1 MMERAL
7 LRDFEQRVAADR
19 VPSRFDTSRDLPVV
33 RARRALFHETA
44 NRLPPLAVE
53 FAAAEGGGATVA
65 EIADCFVTSFE
76 RTIAVVAADVNDG
89 RWARFFLGAVDA
101 RLKVVSQLA
110 PVLRN
115 VAHPEVTLVH
125 RAMLYRC
132 LAATWLDEWVA
143 RPLGLSGL
151 SYALHLYTETH
162 MAWLGAA
169 VRHNVVEDGD
179 WLRPAARARLASYYP
194 LPNRVVCFEEL
205 PDMAALLMRW
215 NVMGTPQQ
223 NKKKRRCIQ
232 RDLAHLF
239 LAKQLPQICH
249 VRHIV
254 ALLRKKAASTP
265 EVATLFRMLIRIGLC
280 GNYESVTWRAPLAL
294 RLRIHLAFAEDV
306 IGGPGSVPVTT
317 AAELFDWG
325 EANKQHKQAVLF
337 LLQEHFI
344 NVCEA
349 EGVLD
354 TMLSES
360 RIKWCDFKRTV
371 RHTTRRLRQE
381 LARQAERNEDFFAPL
396 RWEGGDS
403 AFTSIMQ
410 AGHTLMLATTWK
422 NVKGRPGFVIAKKMV
437 RSLPRYYSCT
447 T

>member
-1 MMERAL
+1 MPKRLWRPLVDNLPAEWLSFAAHAPYALMLERAL
-7 LRDFEQRVAADR
+7 LRDFEASVQADR

-33 RARRALFHETA
+33 RARRALYHETA
-44 NRLPPLAVE
+44 NRLPRLAVE

-76 RTIAVVAADVNDG
+76 RSIAVVAADVNNG
-89 RWARFFLGAVDA
+89 RWARFFLRAVDS
-101 RLKVVSQLA
+101 RLKIMGQLA

-143 RPLGLSGL
+143 RPLALSGL

-194 LPNRVVCFEEL
+194 LPNRAVCFEEL

-232 RDLAHLF
+232 VWTALYPSVLAFDRCPLLPAGPGPPFPRETAAPDL
-239 LAKQLPQICH
+239 P
-249 VRHIV
+249 
-254 ALLRKKAASTP
+254 
-265 EVATLFRMLIRIGLC
+265 
-280 GNYESVTWRAPLAL
+280 RAPHC
-294 RLRIHLAFAEDV
+294 RPAEEEGRDDAR
-306 IGGPGSVPVTT
+306 GGDPLPH
-317 AAELFDWG
+317 A
-325 EANKQHKQAVLF
+325 HP
-337 LLQEHFI
+337 H
-344 NVCEA
+344 
-349 EGVLD
+349 
-354 TMLSES
+354 
-360 RIKWCDFKRTV
+360 RTV
-371 RHTTRRLRQE
+371 RQLRECHVACPARAPPAHPLGLCRGRDWRARLRPCDNGRGVVRLGRGE
-381 LARQAERNEDFFAPL
+381 QAA
-396 RWEGGDS
+396 
-403 AFTSIMQ
+403 Q
-410 AGHTLMLATTWK
+410 AGGALPPTRTLYQC
-422 NVKGRPGFVIAKKMV
+422 V
-437 RSLPRYYSCT
+437 RSRGRAGHDAQRQPHQVVRL
-447 T
+447 